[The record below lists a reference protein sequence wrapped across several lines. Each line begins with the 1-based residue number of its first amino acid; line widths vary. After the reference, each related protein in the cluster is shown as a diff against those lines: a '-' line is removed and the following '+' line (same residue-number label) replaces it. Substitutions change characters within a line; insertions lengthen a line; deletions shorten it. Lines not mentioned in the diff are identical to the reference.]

1 MAYLEGMKKAL
12 RIALFSFLGLCAS
25 TGWTQTTAPDFTVV
39 DIQGNS
45 HSLYADILDQG
56 KIAIVQI
63 AATWCPPCWNLHE
76 AGVLQQMH
84 EAFGPDGTDQV
95 RVLWYEADPN
105 TDYAD
110 IHGFG
115 VNTIGDW
122 VEGTTY
128 PIVNESPLQLDMGI
142 WRPWGYPTINVVR
155 PSDRA
160 IVLNVGLISSFQ
172 GQVEAINE
180 ASLDGIVLGQSVV
193 SGCTYAL
200 ASNFNPEANAEDG
213 SCFFMGCTDPMAL
226 NHQLFATV
234 ENGTCEYPAP
244 EESCPSDI
252 DGDGATAT
260 PDLLLFLASF
270 GQPCAE

>member
-1 MAYLEGMKKAL
+1 M
-12 RIALFSFLGLCAS
+12 
-25 TGWTQTTAPDFTVV
+25 
-39 DIQGNS
+39 
-45 HSLYADILDQG
+45 
-56 KIAIVQI
+56 
-63 AATWCPPCWNLHE
+63 
-76 AGVLQQMH
+76 
-84 EAFGPDGTDQV
+84 
-95 RVLWYEADPN
+95 
-105 TDYAD
+105 
-110 IHGFG
+110 
-115 VNTIGDW
+115 
-122 VEGTTY
+122 EGTTY

-180 ASLDGIVLGQSVV
+180 ASLGIVHNLWFRS
-193 SGCTYAL
+193 TYAGHQFQPRSQRRRLL
-200 ASNFNPEANAEDG
+200 A
-213 SCFFMGCTDPMAL
+213 MGCTDPMAL